1 MKTKTAVR
9 LVSHLA
15 LAAAFVTLAGCASR
29 NYEKGAATSSN
40 LSESATKIG
49 DGRVKINNALA
60 ALDDLVDNPHGDL
73 VPKVKKYNDAVSDL
87 ETTAHEVGA
96 KVRGMSASGK
106 EYFQNWDQQ
115 IAQIKNED
123 IKNRS
128 TERKAEV
135 QKQLTDVKKS
145 YTQAKMDFTP
155 FMTDLKDIQTAL
167 NTDLTSAGIAAI
179 KSTRDK
185 AKADSVPLQ
194 KSIDQ
199 LITEFRELGVAM
211 ASSAPP
217 AQSAP
222 KQEAN
227 EAK

>member
-1 MKTKTAVR
+1 MKTKTAIS

-15 LAAAFVTLAGCASR
+15 LATALVTLAGCASG
-29 NYEKGAATSSN
+29 NYQKGAATSSN
-40 LSESATKIG
+40 LSDSATKIG
-49 DGRVKINNALA
+49 DGRVKINNTLA
-60 ALDDLVDNPHGDL
+60 ALDDLVDNPQGDL
-73 VPKVKKYNDAVSDL
+73 VPKLKKYNDAVSDL
-87 ETTAHEVGA
+87 ESTAHEVGA
-96 KVRGMSASGK
+96 KVRGMSSSGK

-123 IKNRS
+123 VKNRS
-128 TERKAEV
+128 AERKAEV
-135 QKQLTDVKKS
+135 QKQLADVKKS
-145 YTQAKMDFTP
+145 YVQAKMDFTP

-167 NTDLTSAGIAAI
+167 NTDLTTSGIAAI
-179 KSTRDK
+179 KGARDK
-185 AKADSVPLQ
+185 AKADAVPLQ

-217 AQSAP
+217 R
-222 KQEAN
+222 QEAN